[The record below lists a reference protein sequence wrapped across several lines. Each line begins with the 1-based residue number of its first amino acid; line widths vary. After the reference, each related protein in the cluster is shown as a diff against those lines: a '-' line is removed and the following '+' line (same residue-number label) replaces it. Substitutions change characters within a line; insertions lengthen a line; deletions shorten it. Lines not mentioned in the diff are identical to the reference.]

1 MLKLEEQI
9 MMELFFGIEKQN
21 VGAITL
27 RSLDPDNNV
36 IKDAMIRLNGS
47 DDYLYN
53 NEDRVFNLNSEGN
66 LMIEDIPFGD
76 YELLIRYRTIN
87 NKLEENLLS
96 ISLNEENSDIE
107 ILID

>member
-1 MLKLEEQI
+1 
-9 MMELFFGIEKQN
+9 
-21 VGAITL
+21 
-27 RSLDPDNNV
+27 
-36 IKDAMIRLNGS
+36 
-47 DDYLYN
+47 
-53 NEDRVFNLNSEGN
+53 
-66 LMIEDIPFGD
+66 MIEDIPFGD

>member
-1 MLKLEEQI
+1 
-9 MMELFFGIEKQN
+9 
-21 VGAITL
+21 
-27 RSLDPDNNV
+27 
-36 IKDAMIRLNGS
+36 MIRLNGS

>member
-1 MLKLEEQI
+1 
-9 MMELFFGIEKQN
+9 
-21 VGAITL
+21 
-27 RSLDPDNNV
+27 
-36 IKDAMIRLNGS
+36 MIRLNGS

-53 NEDRVFNLNSEGN
+53 NEDRVFNLNSEGS

>member
-1 MLKLEEQI
+1 
-9 MMELFFGIEKQN
+9 
-21 VGAITL
+21 
-27 RSLDPDNNV
+27 
-36 IKDAMIRLNGS
+36 MIRLNGS

-87 NKLEENLLS
+87 NKLEENLY
-96 ISLNEENSDIE
+96 
-107 ILID
+107 